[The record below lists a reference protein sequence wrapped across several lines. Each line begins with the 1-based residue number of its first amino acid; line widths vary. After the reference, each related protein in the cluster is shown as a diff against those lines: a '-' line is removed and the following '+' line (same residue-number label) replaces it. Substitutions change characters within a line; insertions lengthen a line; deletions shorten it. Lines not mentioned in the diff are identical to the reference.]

1 MSSSLLYYLKIF
13 SRIFVLTNDF
23 LTDNIRHQYK
33 IIILGFIKKIS
44 SRIIKPFGMAIKEIV
59 TSRS

>member
-13 SRIFVLTNDF
+13 SRIFVLTNDI
-23 LTDNIRHQYK
+23 LTNNIRHQYK
-33 IIILGFIKKIS
+33 IIILGFIKKFP

-59 TSRS
+59 TNRS

>member
-1 MSSSLLYYLKIF
+1 MSLSLLYFFKIF

-44 SRIIKPFGMAIKEIV
+44 SRIIKLFGMAIKEIM